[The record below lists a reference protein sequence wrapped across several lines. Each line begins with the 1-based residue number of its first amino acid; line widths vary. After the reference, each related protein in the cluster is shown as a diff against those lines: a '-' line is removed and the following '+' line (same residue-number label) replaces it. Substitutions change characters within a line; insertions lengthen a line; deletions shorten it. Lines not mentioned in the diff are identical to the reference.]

1 MPIQVTNDTHWRT
14 PDIKRLVK
22 TSLTEAGADLT
33 QTYKV
38 EVSYNI
44 RRRKKKR
51 ATKKRTKAPAVQHV
65 STADVTVEDCRG
77 FDRIVLKLPKLG
89 PRDSH
94 DNPMVAIATE
104 AAAPGEGDLLA
115 ASECFRIANWLINY
129 FWNDVAKAGE
139 EYPID
144 HTSSEVPAVGNAADF
159 LLCKVKD
166 PLQDGTYL
174 DFVKKKEAQLKRA
187 HTSIEKETANIEAA
201 KRRLGAARKRVK
213 EIEKSLKGARERRS

>member
-22 TSLTEAGADLT
+22 SSLEAAQADLT

-38 EVSYNI
+38 EVTYNI

-51 ATKKRTKAPAVQHV
+51 ATKTRAKSPAVQHV

-129 FWNDVAKAGE
+129 YWNDVAKAGE
-139 EYPID
+139 EYPLL
-144 HTSSEVPAVGNAADF
+144 HTSTEVPAVGNAADF

-174 DFVKKKEAQLKRA
+174 DFVRKKETLLSRA
-187 HTSIEKETANIEAA
+187 RTTVEREQANIEAS
-201 KRRLGAARKRVK
+201 KRRLAAARKKVK
-213 EIEKSLKGARERRS
+213 EIEQSLKSARERRS